1 MEMAPYLLLGFFVA
15 GVMHVY
21 LPQGTFNRW
30 FGKKNLKSVIMAS
43 LMGIPLP
50 LCSCGVIPTGIS
62 LYKDGASKGSTVS
75 FLISTPQTGVDS
87 IMVTY
92 SLLGLPFAIIRPII
106 ALITGVF
113 GGMLENATDSK
124 EQSTENKSS
133 ELTSE
138 KSSQGKKSPIEVIK
152 YAFGEFLEDITDWL
166 LIGIML
172 AGVISVLIPQDFFD
186 SIYFKNEILS
196 MLIVLVAS
204 IPFYVCATGSVPI
217 AAALLLKGLNPGA
230 VLVFLMA
237 GPATNIATMTVIS
250 QAMGKKTMLVYLSSI
265 VLGSLVFGMMI
276 NTLFPSDFFNIS
288 AIHMDHHNN
297 PLMWWIKILSV
308 VFLGFLMLR
317 IYMLKLNR
325 WMNRKKGQ
333 KLVSNQTM
341 KIEVHGMSCENC
353 KVKVESNL
361 IELDQINESIA
372 DLSQKTV
379 ELKGN
384 NIDLNEVKA
393 AIENSGYK
401 FEKLLSNEN

>member
-21 LPQGTFNRW
+21 LPQGTFNKW

-62 LYKDGASKGSTVS
+62 LYKDGASKGSSVS

-113 GGMLENATDSK
+113 GGMLENMTDRK
-124 EQSTENKSS
+124 EQTTEVKPFHSSSAKSS
-133 ELTSE
+133 E
-138 KSSQGKKSPIEVIK
+138 GKKSPVEVIK

-166 LIGIML
+166 LIGLLL
-172 AGVISVLIPQDFFD
+172 AGVISVLIPEDFFN
-186 SIYFKNEILS
+186 SIYFKNEFLS
-196 MLIVLVAS
+196 MLIVLIAS

-250 QAMGKKTMLVYLSSI
+250 KAMGRKTMLVYLSSI
-265 VLGSLVFGMMI
+265 ILGSLVFGLMI

-288 AIHMDHHNN
+288 VIHVDHHNN
-297 PLMWWIKILSV
+297 SLMWWVKILSV
-308 VFLGFLMLR
+308 VFLGLLMLR
-317 IYMLKLNR
+317 IYVLKFNR

-333 KLVSNQTM
+333 KLESNQTM
-341 KIEVHGMSCENC
+341 TIEVHGMSCENC
-353 KVKVESNL
+353 KMKVESNL
-361 IELDQINESIA
+361 IELDQINESNA
-372 DLSQKTV
+372 DLSQKTI

-384 NIDLNEVKA
+384 KIDLEKVKA
-393 AIENSGYK
+393 AVENSGYK
-401 FEKLLSNEN
+401 FEKLVSNEN